1 MPSGKE
7 GKGRQG
13 PIRLSCPV
21 HTLDGRELLPAG
33 TELTAGLLEDL
44 AAAGA
49 EHNWPDI
56 PMLDYGTVRRDMKRQ
71 MALGGYRRIFHDAL
85 TGGDVEELVSE
96 ARFPLP
102 ILEGLAY
109 FKENDFY
116 TYRHILMVYALSC
129 LLSRRMSGGSR
140 RICAAAAAGPLHDM
154 GKACIPLSI
163 LKKDSPLLRSE
174 KNILEQHAAAGYV
187 FLSYYLGETEA
198 LSARVARDHHER
210 RDGSGYPRGISLAE
224 SHVEIISVCDIYDA
238 LTTPR
243 PYRRGSY
250 DTRTALEEITRL
262 AEEGKVGWEI
272 VSHLVSL
279 CRQDHPRPEKC
290 EVSLE
295 KRGTPP
301 VESLYGVIVED
312 GEEESV

>member
-1 MPSGKE
+1 MSGGNEK
-7 GKGRQG
+7 KRMQA
-13 PIRLSCPV
+13 PIRLSHPV
-21 HTLDGRELLPAG
+21 HTHGGRELVPAG

-44 AAAGA
+44 ATAGA
-49 EHNWPDI
+49 KRNWPEI
-56 PMLDYGTVRRDMKRQ
+56 RMLDYGTVRRDMKRQ
-71 MALGGYRRIFHDAL
+71 MALGGYRHIFHDAVP
-85 TGGDVEELVSE
+85 GGDIEKLVGE

-129 LLSRRMSGGSR
+129 LLSSRMSDGSR
-140 RICAAAAAGPLHDM
+140 RICAEAAAGPLHDM

-174 KNILEQHAAAGYV
+174 KNILEQHSAAGYV
-187 FLSYYLGETEA
+187 LLSYYLGEAEA
-198 LSARVARDHHER
+198 LSAYVARDHHER
-210 RDGSGYPRGISLAE
+210 RDGSGYPRGISLADR
-224 SHVEIISVCDIYDA
+224 HVEIISVCDIYDA

-250 DTRTALEEITRL
+250 DNRTALEEITRL
-262 AEEGKVGWEI
+262 AEGGKVGWEI
-272 VSHLVSL
+272 VNHLVAL
-279 CRQDHPRPEKC
+279 CRQDHPHPDKC

-301 VESLYGVIVED
+301 VERLYGVIVED
-312 GEEESV
+312 GEEESA